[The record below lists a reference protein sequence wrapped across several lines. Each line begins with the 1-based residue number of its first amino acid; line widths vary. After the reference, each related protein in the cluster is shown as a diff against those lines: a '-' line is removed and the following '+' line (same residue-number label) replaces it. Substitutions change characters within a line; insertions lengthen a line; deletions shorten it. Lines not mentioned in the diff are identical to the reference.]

1 MEFLVDNYFWLLSIG
16 IIFIM
21 ALIGYI
27 AEKTGFGKIEKPN
40 EECSY
45 NDDSENFDDEPVK
58 EKKKSRKELKK
69 EKKAKRE
76 EEKKQLEKL
85 DKEESPLEVQEDTVS
100 LTPPSLDEVVDTSS
114 ENLNIG
120 MADILAKNKEDKEEE
135 AKIEDSLKS
144 VEKTNLPLE
153 EESKENSED
162 DIPEELKAPLDL
174 NSSLK
179 EETEGVVEE
188 AKPLEEKTLT
198 EALEEA
204 EQKNEK
210 KLDFDKTV
218 DLSDE
223 LGINLKEYS
232 EKEEDG
238 KEKPKKE
245 KEGMEEFKI

>member
-27 AEKTGFGKIEKPN
+27 AEKTGFGKIEKPK
-40 EECSY
+40 EEFSY